1 MALSMLL
8 SNSSYLEPEEFGALT
23 FDISFET
30 AQFRKHLLKM
40 YRDTYMMPLPSTI
53 AGMVGAIFGIRRR
66 ALKGFVSERKI
77 LAGVAMLGF
86 EGLINEMA
94 ILLKM
99 KEWRE
104 LIRTPVKNVILFRPK
119 YRIAVASKDDSFL
132 GELKERL
139 VKLDFEFEI
148 YGGNDYNFVSWIG
161 KPREARLSLSSEG
174 EGICKLDDLESIEG
188 SGTLYMDDVND
199 GEVSRYAFGLDISI
213 RTMRPLPVVEDGEHK
228 IFVHDPSKFLR

>member
-8 SNSSYLEPEEFGALT
+8 PSSSYLNPEEFGALT

-40 YRDTYMMPLPSTI
+40 YRDTYIAPLPSTV
-53 AGMVGAIFGIRRR
+53 AGILGAMCGIRRSSLR
-66 ALKGFVSERKI
+66 GFVSNKTM
-77 LAGVAMLGF
+77 LTGVAMLGF
-86 EGLINEMA
+86 DGLINEVA
-94 ILLKM
+94 TLVKM

-119 YRIAVASKDDSFL
+119 YRIAVASRDDDFL
-132 GELKERL
+132 GELRERL

-161 KPREARLSLSSEG
+161 KPRDAELSLSNEG
-174 EGICKLDDLESIEG
+174 EGICKLDDLESIGG
-188 SGTLYMDDVND
+188 SGNLYMDDVND
-199 GEVSRYAFGLDISI
+199 GKVSKYAFGLDIRI
-213 RTMRPLPVVEDGEHK
+213 RTKRPLAVVEDGERK
-228 IFVHDPSKFLR
+228 IFVHDPLKFLR

>member
-40 YRDTYMMPLPSTI
+40 YRDTYLMPLPSTI

-99 KEWRE
+99 KRKRE
-104 LIRTPVKNVILFRPK
+104 G
-119 YRIAVASKDDSFL
+119 AHKD
-132 GELKERL
+132 
-139 VKLDFEFEI
+139 
-148 YGGNDYNFVSWIG
+148 
-161 KPREARLSLSSEG
+161 PR
-174 EGICKLDDLESIEG
+174 
-188 SGTLYMDDVND
+188 
-199 GEVSRYAFGLDISI
+199 
-213 RTMRPLPVVEDGEHK
+213 
-228 IFVHDPSKFLR
+228 